1 MKQVVAAGFLL
12 LILAGCQTTER
23 LPLAPLPPEGQP
35 VTYAE
40 MYQRARR
47 QTELANAAFYDDR
60 WDELAD
66 TASGLVQTAKYM
78 TKATDVP
85 PSQKDTLPVLVGDL
99 GKDAGKLR
107 EAAIGK
113 KVKDVTDIMTRIT
126 LKIRELKPV
135 EK

>member
-1 MKQVVAAGFLL
+1 MKRAFATGALL

-23 LPLAPLPPEGQP
+23 LPLAPLPPEGQS

-40 MYQRARR
+40 LYQRARR
-47 QTELANAAFYDDR
+47 QTEMANAAFYDDR

-66 TASGLVQTAKYM
+66 VASGLVQTAKYL
-78 TKATDVP
+78 TKATEVP
-85 PSQKDTLPVLVGDL
+85 AGQKDALPELVGDL

-107 EAAIGK
+107 QAALSK
-113 KVKDVTDIMTRIT
+113 KVKDVTDIMQRIT
-126 LKIRELKPV
+126 LKIRELKPQ